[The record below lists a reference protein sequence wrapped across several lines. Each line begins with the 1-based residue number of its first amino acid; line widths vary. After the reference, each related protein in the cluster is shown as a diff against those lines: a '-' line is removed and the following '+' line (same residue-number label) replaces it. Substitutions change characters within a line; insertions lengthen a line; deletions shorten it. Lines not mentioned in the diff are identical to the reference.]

1 MKSLDALQGV
11 IRSDQTISD
20 PVRQQ
25 ALDWSTRFWDARFGT
40 RAVKDENGNIQ
51 EIDFRNSGVRD
62 AGLIHLAGEGLT
74 NLTELDLVGTQ
85 VTDAGLV
92 LLKGFTNLKNLGL
105 SNTKITR
112 GEIAELQ
119 KALPNCRISY

>member
-1 MKSLDALQGV
+1 MTFKRSQVKSLDALQGV
-11 IRSDQTISD
+11 IRSDQTISA
-20 PVRQQ
+20 PVRQH

-85 VTDAGLV
+85 VTDAGLMHLDRRRRRV
-92 LLKGFTNLKNLGL
+92 
-105 SNTKITR
+105 
-112 GEIAELQ
+112 
-119 KALPNCRISY
+119 

>member
-1 MKSLDALQGV
+1 MHADRPWTPELRGQSQARGLLTFKRSQVKSLDALQGV
-11 IRSDQTISD
+11 IRSDQTISA
-20 PVRQQ
+20 PVRQH

-92 LLKGFTNLKNLGL
+92 HLD
-105 SNTKITR
+105 R
-112 GEIAELQ
+112 
-119 KALPNCRISY
+119 RRRRV

>member
-1 MKSLDALQGV
+1 MHADRPSTPELRAQSQARGLLTFKRSQVKSLDALQGV
-11 IRSDQTISD
+11 IRSDQTISA
-20 PVRQQ
+20 PIRQH

-51 EIDFRNSGVRD
+51 EIDFRNSGVGD
-62 AGLIHLAGEGLT
+62 AGLTHLAGEGLT

-92 LLKGFTNLKNLGL
+92 HLD
-105 SNTKITR
+105 R
-112 GEIAELQ
+112 
-119 KALPNCRISY
+119 RRRRV

>member
-1 MKSLDALQGV
+1 MHADRPWTPELRAQSQARGLLTFKRSQVKSLDALQGV
-11 IRSDQTISD
+11 IRSDQTISA
-20 PVRQQ
+20 PVRQH

-62 AGLIHLAGEGLT
+62 AGLIHLASEGLT

-92 LLKGFTNLKNLGL
+92 HLD
-105 SNTKITR
+105 R
-112 GEIAELQ
+112 
-119 KALPNCRISY
+119 RRRRV

>member
-1 MKSLDALQGV
+1 MTFKRSQVKSLDALQGV

-40 RAVKDENGNIQ
+40 RAAKDENGNIR

-74 NLTELDLVGTQ
+74 NLVSLDLS
-85 VTDAGLV
+85 D
-92 LLKGFTNLKNLGL
+92 
-105 SNTKITR
+105 TKITR

-119 KALPNCRISY
+119 QALPNCKIKK

>member
-40 RAVKDENGNIQ
+40 RAAKDENGNIR

-74 NLTELDLVGTQ
+74 NLTELNLVGTE
-85 VTDAGLV
+85 VTDAG
-92 LLKGFTNLKNLGL
+92 
-105 SNTKITR
+105 
-112 GEIAELQ
+112 IAELKQ
-119 KALPNCRISY
+119 ALPDCKISK